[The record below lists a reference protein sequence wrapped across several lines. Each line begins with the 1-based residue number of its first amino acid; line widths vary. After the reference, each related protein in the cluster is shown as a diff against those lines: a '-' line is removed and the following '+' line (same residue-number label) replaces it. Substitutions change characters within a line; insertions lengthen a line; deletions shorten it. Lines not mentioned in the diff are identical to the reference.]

1 MIPIFYE
8 TELGDTWDLIAE
20 KVYQDATKA
29 DVLME
34 NNPLLIAVA
43 IFDAGTYVYVPD
55 LPTEED
61 ETYPEW
67 RD

>member
-1 MIPIFYE
+1 MIPIFYV

-29 DVLME
+29 DVLMK
-34 NNPLLIAVA
+34 NNPFLIAVA
-43 IFDAGTYVYVPD
+43 IFDAGMYVYIPD

-61 ETYPEW
+61 GTYPDW

>member
-1 MIPIFYE
+1 MIPIFYV

-29 DVLME
+29 DFLME
-34 NNPLLIAVA
+34 NNPFLIAVA
-43 IFDAGTYVYVPD
+43 IFDAGAYVYVPD
-55 LPTEED
+55 LPTESD
-61 ETYPEW
+61 ETYPDW